1 VIFVALA
8 SRHAF
13 LFGVASRKSI
23 EQTFCVGAAMRRR
36 KVAALFPPSNKK
48 KYHGSDGEDADV
60 QALHGAWRS
69 LCSNTSQTSRP
80 KQPGSQRR
88 SSSDYYEDADV
99 QAQHHEKVR
108 AIVGCGAVH
117 GLSFPS
123 NLEGSGGRSLEP
135 MCFRRLTAWNAFRL
149 DRRVVN
155 VKALRKDAGSLRHET
170 V

>member
-1 VIFVALA
+1 
-8 SRHAF
+8 
-13 LFGVASRKSI
+13 
-23 EQTFCVGAAMRRR
+23 MRRR

-48 KYHGSDGEDADV
+48 KYHGSDG
-60 QALHGAWRS
+60 
-69 LCSNTSQTSRP
+69 
-80 KQPGSQRR
+80 
-88 SSSDYYEDADV
+88 EDADV